1 MVFQHV
7 AILESAHEAYNDSD
21 DFIGRYIFQGR
32 RLPTKAQ
39 LLDSI
44 RSRSPYAHPSRLIF
58 EFIEDISLH

>member
-7 AILESAHEAYNDSD
+7 AILESGYEAYHDSD
-21 DFIGRYIFQGR
+21 HFIRRYIFQGR

-44 RSRSPYAHPSRLIF
+44 RSSSSYAHTSRLIF